1 MLKRIWI
8 IGYLIIVFSAF
19 SVIASKTVK
28 VDPYIHYH
36 EPDTKAYFYK
46 LNNERSQNDGIIKHF
61 DYEGI
66 ITGTSMTQN
75 FKASEA
81 QKLFGVNFIKVPFSG
96 GPYNEINNSLVT
108 AASNNPKLKY
118 VIRGLDTGKFFDD
131 KDALREDLGEYPTY
145 LYDNNLFND
154 AEYVFNRDVVFS
166 RVYTMTKE
174 NDKPDFKG
182 GITSF
187 DDYSNWMKKY
197 KFGRKAVLKDKLTSD
212 KPKVQVKLTQEDI
225 DVVLANIRQNVTS
238 LAQSN
243 PNITFYY
250 FFTPYSAAWWCSELN
265 DGLLDRQI
273 DAEKIV
279 IEEILKYD
287 NIKLFSFNCMFD
299 ITTDLNNYKDIT
311 HYGEWINS
319 LMLRYM
325 HDGKYQLTKD
335 NYLSYLEQER
345 QFYNSYD
352 YSELNSQKDYKDDYY
367 VAELLNEEIY
377 GS

>member
-8 IGYLIIVFSAF
+8 IGYLIIVFSAL

-81 QKLFGVNFIKVPFSG
+81 QKLFGVSFIKVPFSG

-197 KFGRKAVLKDKLTSD
+197 KFGRKAVLKDELTSD
-212 KPKVQVKLTQEDI
+212 KPKAQVKLTQEDI

-345 QFYNSYD
+345 QFYSSYD
-352 YSELNSQKDYKDDYY
+352 YSELNRQKDYKDDYY